1 LEYLNPE
8 ELEIT
13 HGVQEK
19 KRFEELLTSIRAEGI
34 LETIKYVEYNGLRY
48 IVNGHHRHK
57 IAMALQMKTVPVEQ
71 VYLPYNGYNTED
83 DLIYQ
88 DIR

>member
-1 LEYLNPE
+1 MEYLDPE

-13 HGVQEK
+13 HGIREG
-19 KRFEELLTSIRAEGI
+19 KRFDELLDSIRKQGI
-34 LETIKYVEYNGLRY
+34 LETIKYVERNGMRY
-48 IVNGHHRHK
+48 IVDGHHRHK
-57 IAMALQMKTVPVEQ
+57 IAILLHIKQVPVEK
-71 VYLPYNGYNTED
+71 VDLPYNGYNTTD